1 MKAFITGV
9 SGFVGAGL
17 ARELVQR
24 GEEVHG
30 LIRPGSDMWRVKD
43 IETKITLH
51 QGELLDELTLEAAV
65 KAARPTI
72 IFHFASYGTYPGKQ
86 LEPKKIFETNAL
98 GSLNV
103 FQAAEKVGALV
114 VNAGSSSEYG
124 AKNHPMREDE
134 LISPESFYAVGKAA
148 QTLLAQQLARAKK
161 ISAITLRLF
170 SVYGPFEEPGRYVPT
185 VINLALQG
193 KDIPIS
199 DPAIGR
205 DYVYLPD
212 VVDAFLAAAK
222 HPELSGEIINV
233 GSGVQSTL
241 GDVYTEVIRAT
252 GSTSK
257 ALVGAHEKRAVDS
270 AVWVAQTDKM
280 RIRLGLAPRFTLAQG
295 IADMVKWLPSYA
307 SHYNR

>member
-1 MKAFITGV
+1 MKAFITGI

-17 ARELVQR
+17 ARELVKR

-30 LIRPGSDMWRVKD
+30 LVRPGSDEWRLKD

-51 QGELLDELTLEAAV
+51 RAELLDEHSLEKAV
-65 KAARPTI
+65 TTAQPTT
-72 IFHFASYGTYPGKQ
+72 IFHLASYGTYPGKQ
-86 LEPKKIFETNAL
+86 VEPKKILETNLL

-114 VNAGSSSEYG
+114 VSAGSSSEYG
-124 AKNHPMREDE
+124 RKNHPMQENE
-134 LISPESFYAVGKAA
+134 LIVPESYYAVGKAA
-148 QTLLAQQLARAKK
+148 QTFLGQQFAQSKK
-161 ISAITLRLF
+161 CPVITLRLF

-193 KDIPIS
+193 KDIQIS

-205 DYVYLPD
+205 DYIYVPD
-212 VVDAFLAAAK
+212 AVEAFIVAAQ

-252 GSTSK
+252 GSESK
-257 ALVGAHEKRAVDS
+257 ALFGAHEKRAVDS
-270 AVWVAQTDKM
+270 AVWVAHTEKM
-280 RIRLGLAPRFTLAQG
+280 RARLNLSPRFTLAEG
-295 IADMVKWLPSYA
+295 IQDMVKWFPSYA
-307 SHYNR
+307 PHYNR